1 MLFAWETYKNTRII
15 IFNFATVRETQ
26 KNLFNDAEI
35 WLKLRAKMT
44 AIFSLSLSILRRT
57 WA

>member
-35 WLKLRAKMT
+35 
-44 AIFSLSLSILRRT
+44 
-57 WA
+57 